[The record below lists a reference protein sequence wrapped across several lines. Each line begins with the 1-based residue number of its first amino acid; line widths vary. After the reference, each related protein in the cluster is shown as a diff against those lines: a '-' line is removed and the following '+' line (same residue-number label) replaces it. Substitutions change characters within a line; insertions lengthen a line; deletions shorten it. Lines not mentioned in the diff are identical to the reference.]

1 MNKRWAIA
9 KVEPAQSKTLAR
21 ALGLP
26 LPLAQALVNRGFRDV
41 ESARQFLNP
50 QLRQLSDPFEL
61 PDMAA
66 AVDRILAAI
75 NGRERVVIYGDYDVD
90 GLTSS
95 ALLWRVLRAA
105 GVATV
110 ETFLPHRMDEGYGL
124 SADGVARCLRE
135 YRPDLLIAV
144 DCGTTAVAEIS
155 DLKSQGVDTVV
166 LDHHEPPSE
175 LPDCVALVNPKTV
188 GRLYEAANDHR
199 RLTESAY
206 NKPPWLPLA
215 SVGVSFKL
223 AHALQKRGREQG
235 LAWANNLDL
244 REHLDLVAVGTVA
257 DMVPLTGENRILTR
271 AGLERLGTSNKVGL
285 RALMDIADVP
295 DEVTPYHIGFRIGPR
310 LNAAGRIGD
319 AMAALELLLT
329 EDRVRAAAL
338 AKFLN
343 EHNAERQR
351 IEEQMIREAL
361 AMARAE
367 VDLERERVVVLA
379 KEGWHVGVV
388 GIVASRVLQEFY
400 RPTVIIGIGDGMG
413 KGSCRSIAGFSMV
426 GALGECAPLLERF
439 GGHEMAAGLSVK
451 AEKIPALRKALNE
464 IAARTLSD
472 EDLTPQVMI
481 DAEMRLAQLDDEFF
495 DQLTKFDPC
504 GMDNP
509 APLFMVRGVRL
520 RGEPRVVGKGHL
532 KFFVTD
538 GEATTEAIWWGAGA
552 RELPAGEF
560 DVAFTPEL
568 NKYKGAETVQM
579 KVKDVRAAAEERARY
594 R

>member
-1 MNKRWAIA
+1 MHLGGLE
-9 KVEPAQSKTLAR
+9 VGAR
-21 ALGLP
+21 AVAN
-26 LPLAQALVNRGFRDV
+26 LAALAEFGVGVLHSVPERRKIQVAGRAGRSRGRRRGQQALRVQN
-41 ESARQFLNP
+41 
-50 QLRQLSDPFEL
+50 
-61 PDMAA
+61 
-66 AVDRILAAI
+66 RILAGWQNGFRAVHVAHGAI
-75 NGRERVVIYGDYDVD
+75 GGIVNRARGTHRRVAHARKVVVAPAKPDHDVGLVEAGQVHARMDLVNQQSEVHALRRQRLVRRHGCTGPHRAVVLGRVV
-90 GLTSS
+90 
-95 ALLWRVLRAA
+95 A
-105 GVATV
+105 
-110 ETFLPHRMDEGYGL
+110 
-124 SADGVARCLRE
+124 
-135 YRPDLLIAV
+135 
-144 DCGTTAVAEIS
+144 
-155 DLKSQGVDTVV
+155 Q
-166 LDHHEPPSE
+166 
-175 LPDCVALVNPKTV
+175 
-188 GRLYEAANDHR
+188 
-199 RLTESAY
+199 
-206 NKPPWLPLA
+206 
-215 SVGVSFKL
+215 
-223 AHALQKRGREQG
+223 HA
-235 LAWANNLDL
+235 
-244 REHLDLVAVGTVA
+244 HLDLVAVGTVA